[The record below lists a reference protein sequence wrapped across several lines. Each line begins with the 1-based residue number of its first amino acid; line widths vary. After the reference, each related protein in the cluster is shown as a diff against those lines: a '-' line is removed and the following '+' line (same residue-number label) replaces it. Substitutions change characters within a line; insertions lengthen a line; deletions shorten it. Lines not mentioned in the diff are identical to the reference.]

1 MVCSNCPFIQYPI
14 LVCYIFLKYPFPLGC
29 PTCCHIIVFQSL
41 LWFLLLLW
49 YCLLFLPFCFLFC
62 LFVSFH
68 LHLVR
73 LVRSL
78 SILFALSKNQILVN
92 FFSIF
97 LNLCFIY
104 SLIFIISFLP
114 LKLGFICSFSNLFRW
129 LVRLFI

>member
-1 MVCSNCPFIQYPI
+1 MVCSNYLFILYSI
-14 LVCYIFLKYPFPLGC
+14 LVCYMFLKYYPFLLGC
-29 PTCCHIIVFQSL
+29 PTCCHIIVFQIL

-49 YCLLFLPFCFLFC
+49 CCLLFLPFCFLFC
-62 LFVSFH
+62 LFVSFL

-92 FFSIF
+92 FFLFFKIS
-97 LNLCFIY
+97 FIY

-114 LKLGFICSFSNLFRW
+114 LKLGFICSFF
-129 LVRLFI
+129 